1 MKEDKP
7 QVIIY
12 TDGACSGNPGPGGWG
27 ALLQFNE
34 FDKEITGY
42 ELHTTNNRMEMK
54 AAIEALKTLKKS
66 CFVEIHT
73 DSKYLQQGIT
83 DWIYKWIKNNW
94 YKNNNELVK
103 NADLWQNLYAELDK
117 HTIIWKWV
125 KGHADNQGNIIADKL
140 AVKGKELAIKML
152 KCSK

>member
-1 MKEDKP
+1 MTKDKSH
-7 QVIIY
+7 VIIY

-27 ALLQFNE
+27 ALLQFNGLN
-34 FDKEITGY
+34 KEITGY

-54 AAIEALKTLKKS
+54 AAIEALKSLKKS

-83 DWIYKWIKNNW
+83 EWIYKWIKNNW